1 VIIRILPIG
10 RLRRPGSLDHRRFPG
25 AEGGFSLLELM
36 VVLILMVMIMG
47 LVLPGLRRSWEKE
60 KTRGSL
66 RELAATLRA
75 ARSTAATERQ
85 RVRVFFDLQA
95 GRYWV
100 ENIPR
105 HGAWPSQLQVADA
118 HLVWQNPTL
127 RQGYIA
133 FYSDGSSSGGR
144 LELSDPDGRR
154 YRLDVKVITG
164 RVRLGS

>member
-1 VIIRILPIG
+1 MAR
-10 RLRRPGSLDHRRFPG
+10 
-25 AEGGFSLLELM
+25 AANGFSLLELM
-36 VVLILMVMIMG
+36 VVLALMVLIMG

-85 RVRVFFDLQA
+85 RIRVFFDLQA

-105 HGAWPSQLQVADA
+105 QGSWPPRLQVGDA
-118 HLVWQNPTL
+118 HLVWQNPEA

-133 FYSDGSSSGGR
+133 FYGDGSSSGGR
-144 LELSDPDGRR
+144 LELFDPDGQH

-164 RVRLGS
+164 RVRFDS